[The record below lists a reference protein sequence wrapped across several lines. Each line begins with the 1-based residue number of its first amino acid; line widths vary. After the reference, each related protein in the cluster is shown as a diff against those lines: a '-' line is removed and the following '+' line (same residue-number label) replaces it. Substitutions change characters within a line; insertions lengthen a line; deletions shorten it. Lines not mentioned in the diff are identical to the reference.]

1 MGGAREPTRIPD
13 RGRQDMARKMQERQE
28 HTVAKSTNAR
38 RSARRRAGRITGAFL
53 AVVLLT
59 VSGAPAMAGS
69 IATGAPTDQKRDC
82 WGILGVIR
90 TTEMLD
96 EALSRN
102 TDYRQIRKYIN
113 YLDRQHRKL
122 TRHLATDHGK
132 LWKDRSYHPDNWLSR
147 SFRERARRSYK
158 RASKGLNC
166 SQMLGKKLGIGT
178 PTRGNGERFMR
189 DRSYLKMLVD
199 SRGELAFLFF
209 AMSFLALL
217 ALAARDYLERRR
229 DVRYIVHIRTIG
241 EFRNSIVGIEIRD
254 ISSGGARIETQHPLP
269 VKRGE
274 EISIRIVDRFVP
286 GEVVWTAENLI
297 GIRFRHRMRIP
308 KEITLHAQTVS

>member
-1 MGGAREPTRIPD
+1 
-13 RGRQDMARKMQERQE
+13 MQERQG
-28 HTVAKSTNAR
+28 HTVAISKNAR
-38 RSARRRAGRITGAFL
+38 GSARRRAGRITGAVL
-53 AVVLLT
+53 AVALLT

-69 IATGAPTDQKRDC
+69 IPAGATTDQKRDC

-102 TDYRQIRKYIN
+102 TNYKQIRKYIN

-122 TRHLATDHGK
+122 AGHLATNHGK
-132 LWKDRSYHPDNWLSR
+132 LWKDRNYHPDNWLSR

-209 AMSFLALL
+209 AMSFIALL

-254 ISSGGARIETQHPLP
+254 ISSGGARIETQLPLP

-308 KEITLHAQTVS
+308 KEITLHAQAVS

>member
-1 MGGAREPTRIPD
+1 MKK
-13 RGRQDMARKMQERQE
+13 KMRERQE
-28 HTVAKSTNAR
+28 HTSPTNGTAG
-38 RSARRRAGRITGAFL
+38 RAGRTCAGRIAGAFVAAALL
-53 AVVLLT
+53 AS
-59 VSGAPAMAGS
+59 SGPSALAGPAA
-69 IATGAPTDQKRDC
+69 AEAATDQKRDC

-96 EALSRN
+96 EALTRN
-102 TDYRQIRKYIN
+102 TKYRRIREYID

-122 TRHLATDHGK
+122 AAHLATDHGK
-132 LWKDRSYHPDNWLSR
+132 LGGNEKYHPDNWLSR
-147 SFRERARRSYK
+147 SFREKARRSYK

-166 SQMLGKKLGIGT
+166 SQMLGKKLGMRT
-178 PTRGNGERFMR
+178 PAKGDGERFVR
-189 DRSYLKMLVD
+189 DRSYLKALVD

-209 AMSFLALL
+209 AMSFIALL

-241 EFRNSIVGIEIRD
+241 EFRNGIVGIEIRD
-254 ISSGGARIETQHPLP
+254 ISSGGARVETQLPLP

-308 KEITLHAQTVS
+308 KEITLHAQAVT

>member
-1 MGGAREPTRIPD
+1 
-13 RGRQDMARKMQERQE
+13 MQERQD
-28 HTVAKSTNAR
+28 HG
-38 RSARRRAGRITGAFL
+38 SAASGAIGRPERRRAGRIAGALL
-53 AVVLLT
+53 AAALLT
-59 VSGAPAMAGS
+59 ASGAPALAGS
-69 IATGAPTDQKRDC
+69 GAAGAASDQKRDC

-102 TDYRQIRKYIN
+102 TNYRQIRKYID

-122 TRHLATDHGK
+122 AGHLSTDHGK
-132 LWKDRSYHPDNWLSR
+132 LRRDRKYHPDNWLSR
-147 SFRERARRSYK
+147 SFREKARQSYK
-158 RASKGLNC
+158 NASKGLNC
-166 SQMLGKKLGIGT
+166 SQMLGRKLGMGT
-178 PTRGNGERFMR
+178 PRKGEGKRFVR

-209 AMSFLALL
+209 AMSFIALL

-254 ISSGGARIETQHPLP
+254 ISTGGARIETQLPLP

-308 KEITLHAQTVS
+308 KEITLHAQAVA